1 MSAAVQPLT
10 PQPWRSLAR
19 LPVAA
24 RVWLFSLA
32 LTALGL
38 AILLAVV
45 VGLRVEPA
53 VTFVPWWALAVAFYL
68 AEVVVVHFQ
77 FRGQAHSFSLS
88 EIPLVLG
95 LFLLPPTEFIAA
107 TLVGSGL
114 ALVIARRQTPLKLA
128 FNLSQF
134 FLTATA
140 ALTVFHLAQLALPA
154 GISSQWLAALA
165 AAMTANFVGIVA
177 VAGVITLVEGRF
189 QGERLPQVIKFGV
202 LVGFTNTCLALIA
215 VTMLALEPMALWLLV
230 LPGLLLYSAYR
241 AYTSERQKHASLEF
255 LYQATRILNGSREI
269 DAAVID
275 LLSLTQKVF
284 RAEQAEICFFSPDG
298 TAHGFRARLEAND
311 AAGSV
316 TRFTLAP
323 NDPLW
328 ARAVAESRPFFYRP
342 ESADE
347 LATHGLRNGMV
358 ALLQGETEPLGMFVV
373 GNRLGEVGSFTDDDM
388 LLFETLASQS
398 ETALENGQ
406 LGQSLRHLS
415 ELKEQLQHQAYHDP
429 LTGLGN
435 RALLVEELERAIA
448 QSAVEGQPAIL
459 FIDMDDF
466 KTINDSLGHA
476 AGDELLKAVARRIG
490 SILRP
495 SELAV
500 RLGGDEF
507 AVLLHD
513 ADARLARRV
522 AERILLAME
531 SPVAVLGQE
540 VTCHL
545 TIGVAIA
552 AGGETS
558 EELLRDADVAMY
570 AAKASGKGRM
580 AVFESGMREAV
591 VERHALKADL
601 QRALARSEFAICYQP
616 IANLD
621 TGEVIGLE
629 ALLRW
634 HHPERGVVTP
644 TDFIAL
650 AEESV
655 LILAIG
661 RWVLEQACHR
671 AQAWNELRP
680 GRRPLAIHVNLS
692 PRQIQQP
699 AFVDEVASVLA
710 NTGLDPSLLVLEITE
725 TLLMHDVQLNAA
737 RLRAL
742 KQLGVRIAIDDF
754 GTGWSTLATL
764 RDLPID
770 VLKMPKDFLEGRRA
784 ADADWKFAQAIVGL
798 GHSLRLEVIAEGIER
813 SDQVRR
819 LRQLGCDSGQG
830 YLFAAPLD
838 EAEIDALLISEAAF
852 AA

>member
-1 MSAAVQPLT
+1 LSAAVQPLT
-10 PQPWRSLAR
+10 PQPWRRLAR

-24 RVWLFSLA
+24 RVWLFSLL

-38 AILLAVV
+38 ATFLAVI
-45 VGLRVEPA
+45 VGLRVEAA

-114 ALVIARRQTPLKLA
+114 ALVIARRQGPLKLA

-140 ALTVFHLAQLALPA
+140 ALAVFHLVQLALPP

-165 AAMTANFVGIVA
+165 AAMTANVVGIVA
-177 VAGVITLVEGRF
+177 VTGVIALVEGRF

-275 LLSLTQKVF
+275 LLSLTQRVF

-298 TAHGFRARLEAND
+298 TAHGFRAHPES
-311 AAGSV
+311 AGPV
-316 TRFTLAP
+316 TSFTLAA

-328 ARAVAESRPFFYRP
+328 ARAVAEGRPFFYRP
-342 ESADE
+342 ESADQ
-347 LATHGLRNGMV
+347 LAPHGLRNAMV

-373 GNRLGEVGSFTDDDM
+373 GNRLGEGGSFTDDDM

-406 LGQSLRHLS
+406 LGQSLRHLN

-448 QSAVEGQPAIL
+448 QSAVDGQPAIL

-507 AVLLHD
+507 AVLLRD
-513 ADARLARRV
+513 ADVRLARRV
-522 AERILLAME
+522 AERILAAME
-531 SPVAVLGQE
+531 SPVAVIGQE

-545 TIGVAIA
+545 TIGVAIG

-570 AAKASGKGRM
+570 AAKASGKGRL
-580 AVFESGMREAV
+580 AVFEPGMRVAV

-661 RWVLEQACHR
+661 RWVLEQACRR

-680 GRRPLAIHVNLS
+680 GRPPLAIHVNLS

-710 NTGLDPSLLVLEITE
+710 ETGLDPSLLVLEITE
-725 TLLMHDVQLNAA
+725 TRLMHDVQLNAA

-784 ADADWKFAQAIVGL
+784 ADADWKFARAIVGL

-838 EAEIDALLISEAAF
+838 EAGVEDLLISEAAF